1 MKQQAEKHEAEMK
14 ALHTTFQETVLLKDT
29 EIKSLLEKN
38 ESQRS
43 SYEIQIDTLN
53 LTIHKLTLIKDE
65 LESKVLEL

>member
-1 MKQQAEKHEAEMK
+1 M
-14 ALHTTFQETVLLKDT
+14 LLKDT